1 MDEKQLNISPEL
13 IIEVAKRRRWVILLP
28 FCLAL
33 IGGIVYAVVTPRTY
47 EAKTLILV
55 EAQSVPQNYVQ
66 PIVSGDTSERI
77 STISQQIMSRTN
89 LEKIAK
95 QFSLFSGPGYEN
107 MFMEDKVALLRK
119 NIGVKVITDQRR
131 QTDAFEISF
140 QGRNPKKVTQVLNG
154 LTATF
159 IDQNLKVRE
168 SQAIG
173 TSSFLESELQ
183 TSRAKLEKLEEKIKE
198 YRKSHMGE
206 LPEQLNTNLAILER
220 LQNNLSDRQKS
231 LRESRIRLSDLKNQ
245 AVTRPAQ
252 VVVIGPGQGARQGA
266 ASLDDLIAELQDLQS
281 RYTDQHPDIIRLKK
295 QIAEMESQQ
304 ARGTGAQNR
313 NASPRISYAM
323 QDQINE
329 MRHEI
334 QATEIEIRN
343 IERQIATYQKR
354 VEDTPKREQD
364 LLSLKRDYQNIQT
377 SYDSLLKR
385 KLEAD
390 IAVNMERKQKGEQF
404 KIVDPAKL
412 PERPIAPNM
421 RKVFLLVVAAGLAI
435 GGGLAV
441 LLEFLDT
448 SFRNADDMETAFEL
462 PVLATLP
469 MLINPKR
476 AFMTRLNNIGSIA
489 MVGINILLLGVF
501 GWVA

>member
-1 MDEKQLNISPEL
+1 
-13 IIEVAKRRRWVILLP
+13 
-28 FCLAL
+28 
-33 IGGIVYAVVTPRTY
+33 
-47 EAKTLILV
+47 
-55 EAQSVPQNYVQ
+55 
-66 PIVSGDTSERI
+66 
-77 STISQQIMSRTN
+77 
-89 LEKIAK
+89 
-95 QFSLFSGPGYEN
+95 
-107 MFMEDKVALLRK
+107 
-119 NIGVKVITDQRR
+119 
-131 QTDAFEISF
+131 
-140 QGRNPKKVTQVLNG
+140 
-154 LTATF
+154 
-159 IDQNLKVRE
+159 
-168 SQAIG
+168 
-173 TSSFLESELQ
+173 
-183 TSRAKLEKLEEKIKE
+183 
-198 YRKSHMGE
+198 
-206 LPEQLNTNLAILER
+206 
-220 LQNNLSDRQKS
+220 
-231 LRESRIRLSDLKNQ
+231 
-245 AVTRPAQ
+245 
-252 VVVIGPGQGARQGA
+252 
-266 ASLDDLIAELQDLQS
+266 
-281 RYTDQHPDIIRLKK
+281 
-295 QIAEMESQQ
+295 MESQQ